1 MKLIKNWNLLE
12 KKMQIAITLD
22 TILNCNFYI
31 GIWLKFWNVR
41 DKIEITTLFLF
52 FEKKRNY
59 SKKLSL
65 WKIPNIGIVSFQNEK
80 LKQKGLKS

>member
-1 MKLIKNWNLLE
+1 MKLVR

-31 GIWLKFWNVR
+31 GIWLKLWNVR
-41 DKIEITTLFLF
+41 DEIEIATLFLF
-52 FEKKRNY
+52 FKKKRNY

-65 WKIPNIGIVSFQNEK
+65 WKMPNIGIVSF
-80 LKQKGLKS
+80 